1 MRELLAHFSG
11 PIGVILPLSLLL
23 LKATLK
29 IAVDQQISAAIFVRS
44 IIGVPIDILFLSLS
58 FLSAFIIS
66 PAAVNAVLS
75 VGQCMYI
82 LLFLIVGCVLAIFLS
97 RRSDRLFDN
106 SRFGW
111 CIVVTMLSYAVSVP
125 ALAFS
130 IIVIAG

>member
-44 IIGVPIDILFLSLS
+44 IIGVPIDIIFLSLS

-97 RRSDRLFDN
+97 RR
-106 SRFGW
+106 FGW